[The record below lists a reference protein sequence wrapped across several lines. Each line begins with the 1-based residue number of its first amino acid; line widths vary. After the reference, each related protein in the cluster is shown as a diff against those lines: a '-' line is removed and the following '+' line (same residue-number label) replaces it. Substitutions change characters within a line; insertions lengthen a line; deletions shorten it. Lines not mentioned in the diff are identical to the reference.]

1 MNKIIFSLLLCFV
14 SLFGVDWQGYEEA
27 KKTQQKSSKIIMI
40 YIERTDCRY
49 CVNMH
54 RDVFDDKEMSQWIEE
69 RFIPVK
75 LNLDM
80 DDIPLGI
87 SVSMTPSF
95 YFVGKNQNIIKMIPG
110 SWNIDDFKSLIKN
123 IKESR

>member
-1 MNKIIFSLLLCFV
+1 MNKIIFFLLLCFV
-14 SLFGVDWQGYEEA
+14 SLFGVEWQSYEKA
-27 KKTQQKSSKIIMI
+27 QKKQQKSSKIVMI

-49 CVNMH
+49 CINMH
-54 RDVFDDKEMSQWIEE
+54 REVFDDKEMSEWIEE

-80 DDIPLGI
+80 DDIPLDI
-87 SVSMTPSF
+87 SVLMTPSF
-95 YFVGKNQNIIKMIPG
+95 YFVNKNQKIVKMIPG

-123 IKESR
+123 IKEP

>member
-1 MNKIIFSLLLCFV
+1 MKKIIVLVVLYVVKLFSV
-14 SLFGVDWQGYEEA
+14 EWYGYEEA
-27 KKTQQKSSKIIMI
+27 VKMI
-40 YIERTDCRY
+40 YVERTNCRY
-49 CVNMH
+49 CINMH

-80 DDIPLGI
+80 DDLPLDI

-95 YFVGKNQNIIKMIPG
+95 YFVNKDQKIIKMIPG
-110 SWNIDDFKSLIKN
+110 SWSGDDFKSLIKN
-123 IKESR
+123 IKEP